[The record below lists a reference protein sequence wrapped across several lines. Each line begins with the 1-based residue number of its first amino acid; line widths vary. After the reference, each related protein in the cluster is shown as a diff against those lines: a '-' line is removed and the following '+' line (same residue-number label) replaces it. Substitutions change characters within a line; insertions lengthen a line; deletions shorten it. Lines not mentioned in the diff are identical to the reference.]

1 MAAATRGVRLREMI
15 RWSTVLVSAA
25 IAALPCASSAC
36 SGASSQPT
44 VGPDPSTG
52 QGDAGADATIT
63 PDPDAGGTS
72 DAPAA
77 TDGAGPG
84 PGTDAATAGCGEYT
98 GDTLYTC
105 SKDGTARGKCVGDA
119 SPSIEQCPNGC
130 LRSPP
135 GQDAV
140 CMGTTATL
148 DCTGSYGKT
157 KAANGDYY
165 ITAFGCWLDANGV
178 EHTDPGDNCIPTCLA
193 QAKAAGLCD
202 PAGTG
207 KACEEKVTWYT
218 ADAARFGCLARVRIT
233 NPATGKS
240 VIAVAL
246 DYGPS
251 CTVENGVSKAVL
263 DTSGRID
270 RYLFGADQG
279 STDKTLVHVVEVDP
293 STPLGPVP

>member
-1 MAAATRGVRLREMI
+1 M
-15 RWSTVLVSAA
+15 
-25 IAALPCASSAC
+25 P
-36 SGASSQPT
+36 P
-44 VGPDPSTG
+44 
-52 QGDAGADATIT
+52 
-63 PDPDAGGTS
+63 
-72 DAPAA
+72 A
-77 TDGAGPG
+77 TDGAAE
-84 PGTDAATAGCGEYT
+84 DAAGPIADGALLDGASIDGAAAGCGEYT
-98 GDTLYTC
+98 GDTVYTC
-105 SKDGTARGKCVGDA
+105 SKDGNARGKCEGDA
-119 SPSIEQCPNGC
+119 SPLVEACPRGC
-130 LRSPP
+130 LREPA

-165 ITAFGCWLDANGV
+165 ITAFGCWLDAAGV
-178 EHTDPGDNCIPTCLA
+178 EHTDPGDNCLPTCFA

-202 PAGTG
+202 VNGTG
-207 KACEEKVTWYT
+207 KDCEEKITWYT
-218 ADAARFGCLARVRIT
+218 ADAARFGCLARVRVT
-233 NPATGKS
+233 DPKSGKA